1 LAPDEVEEAVIG
13 AQPRFLGAAG
23 AMVMTA
29 VTADRA
35 GRETWGAVAL
45 TLTFLALVAVLARV
59 TW

>member
-1 LAPDEVEEAVIG
+1 MISAALAVTSI
-13 AQPRFLGAAG
+13 GAAG